1 MCIKCDPLSCR
12 PHHRAFAPCF
22 PTPWMLNARVRAP
35 LSSPHEYYAASYWAQ
50 KGRGAREQRRP
61 KKKKKERQKKKT
73 KKQTQQSSP
82 HEYFAASFWAQKGG
96 LALALGRLTE
106 LHVTRRVCSSPK

>member
-1 MCIKCDPLSCR
+1 MCIKRDPKSSR

-50 KGRGAREQRRP
+50 KGGEEARKDTPKKQT
-61 KKKKKERQKKKT
+61 KKKKPHKKNATKKK
-73 KKQTQQSSP
+73 
-82 HEYFAASFWAQKGG
+82 AQKGKH
-96 LALALGRLTE
+96 ALALGRQTE
-106 LHVTRRVCSSPK
+106 LQVTRQKNTTPKKKNKG